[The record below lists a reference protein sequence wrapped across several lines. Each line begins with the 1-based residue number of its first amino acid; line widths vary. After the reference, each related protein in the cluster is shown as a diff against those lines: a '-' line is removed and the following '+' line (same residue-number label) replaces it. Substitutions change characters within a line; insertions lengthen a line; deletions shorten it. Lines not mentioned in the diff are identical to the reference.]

1 MRANLCDSPS
11 VSNGSVFGGPAQVNF
26 EIHKAAILFDGHYF
40 GYVEMSGIDEFE
52 LASQVEK
59 EKPLHRAMWRDDARL
74 HPCFP
79 YGLLHFR
86 PFLVPSGLRAA
97 QGDGQPFAGYVLGG
111 RMGDH
116 VGCPFRR
123 KRVQRLMIFF
133 GEREV
138 QSNTLQVD
146 LHTVIRIISKNDLDG
161 DDSCRKWRLLWKL
174 LLIVCRVGPRPR
186 RDGHSLV
193 GFQRCALERR
203 RLLGGSLLGSRQG
216 GGKKGKDES

>member
-11 VSNGSVFGGPAQVNF
+11 VSKDSVFGGPAQVNF

-40 GYVEMSGIDEFE
+40 GYVQMSGIDEFE

-59 EKPLHRAMWRDDARL
+59 EKSLHRAVRSDDARL
-74 HPCFP
+74 HPCIP
-79 YGLLHFR
+79 YGLLDFR
-86 PFLVPSGLRAA
+86 PFLVSSSLRAA

-111 RMGDH
+111 RTGDH

-123 KRVQRLMIFF
+123 KRVQRLTIFF

-146 LHTVIRIISKNDLDG
+146 LHTVPRIISKNDLHG
-161 DDSCRKWRLLWKL
+161 DDSCLKWRLLWEL

-186 RDGHSLV
+186 RDGQSFLV
-193 GFQRCALERR
+193 FQRSALYRIF
-203 RLLGGSLLGSRQG
+203 LLRVPLL
-216 GGKKGKDES
+216 